1 MIEES
6 KDEDLLAAVQ
16 RVFDAYD
23 ADKSGTLDMEEVLIL
38 ISDALEYMKINR
50 AVTQEEVK
58 QFVGVVD
65 KNGDGN
71 ITKN

>member
-6 KDEDLLAAVQ
+6 KDEDLLAAVS

-23 ADKSGTLDMEEVLIL
+23 ADKSGTLDMKEVLIL

-50 AVTQEEVK
+50 AVT
-58 QFVGVVD
+58 
-65 KNGDGN
+65 
-71 ITKN
+71 